1 MRLLLVLVFFIIT
14 SACFAQQTYVPD
26 DIFEDYLENNG
37 MGNGIPNDDYVTTA
51 NISGVGS
58 LIVWGWNIADLTGI
72 EDFAS
77 LTQLF
82 CFDNLLTSL
91 DVTQNTNLSDLRCNN
106 NQLTS
111 LDLSQ
116 NTVLTQVFCD
126 NNQIASLDFSQ
137 NPIVNDIRC
146 FDNNLTS
153 INVTQNANLN
163 TLICNDNQL
172 TSIDV
177 TQNPNLSNFRC
188 FDNNIT
194 ALDVTQNAA
203 LGTFFCYDNQLT
215 TLDVTQNP
223 NLLTLFCWS
232 NDLTSIDVTQNS
244 LLEDLRCNNND
255 LTSLDVSQN
264 PALVT
269 LICND
274 NQLECLNANNG
285 QNISLFCTNNMLSCV
300 SVVYPP
306 WTVANASFDPG
317 VTFDVLCQTI
327 IDNDVDQLGT
337 LLTAV
342 QNDATYQWFNCA
354 FTDGDIPGETN
365 QSFNA
370 TTTGYYAVQITY
382 SDPCG
387 GVYVDTS
394 SCHLVDYSGLEE
406 LEKGTLEL
414 VRITDLMGR
423 ETNPQSNTPLIY
435 YYSDGTIERVFRIEE

>member
-1 MRLLLVLVFFIIT
+1 MRLLLVLVLLIST
-14 SACFAQQTYVPD
+14 PVSFAQQTYVPD

-91 DVTQNTNLSDLRCNN
+91 DITQNSNLSDLRCYN
-106 NQLTS
+106 NQLTT

-116 NTVLTQVFCD
+116 NGALTQVFCD
-126 NNQIASLDFSQ
+126 NNFLTTLDLSG
-137 NPIVNDIRC
+137 NPILNDLRC
-146 FDNNLTS
+146 FSNNLTS
-153 INVTQNANLN
+153 INVTQNPMLN
-163 TLICNDNQL
+163 TFTCYDNQL
-172 TSIDV
+172 SSIDV

-188 FDNNIT
+188 FDNQLT
-194 ALDVTQNAA
+194 SLDVTQNPA
-203 LGTFFCYDNQLT
+203 LSTFFCYDNQLT
-215 TLDVTQNP
+215 SLDVTQNP
-223 NLLTLFCWS
+223 NLLTFFCQI
-232 NDLTSIDVTQNS
+232 NDLTALDVTQNS

-255 LTSLDVSQN
+255 LISLDVSQN
-264 PALVT
+264 PAMVT

-274 NQLECLNANNG
+274 NDLTCLNANNG
-285 QNISLFCTNNMLSCV
+285 QNISLYCNNNQLSCA

-306 WTVANASFDPG
+306 WTVANATFDPG
-317 VTFDVLCQTI
+317 VTFDVQCSVT

-337 LLTAV
+337 SLTAV
-342 QNDATYQWFNCA
+342 QNGATYQWFNCS
-354 FTDGDIPGETN
+354 FTDGNISGATN
-365 QSFNA
+365 QSYTA
-370 TTTGYYAVQITY
+370 TTTGYYAVIITY
-382 SDPCG
+382 ADPCG

-406 LEKGTLEL
+406 LEKGTVEL
-414 VRITDLMGR
+414 IRITDLMGR
-423 ETNPQSNTPLIY
+423 DTAPQSNTPQIY
-435 YYSDGTIERVFRIEE
+435 YYSDGTIERVFKIEE